1 MTTALKYIKQTIQ
14 KEFQKKKDD
23 DYDYKKL
30 YSEKLIKFRHLKDA
44 VTKIEKPS
52 NIPRA
57 RSLGYKAKQG
67 FIVVLVKVR
76 KGSGL
81 VRRPNRGRRP
91 KRMGVNKIT
100 RRISI
105 QRMAENKAD
114 RKFANLEVLNSYLVG
129 EDGQKK
135 YYEVILVDSSHPAI
149 ISDMTINWICDKTH
163 KGRAQRGKTS
173 AGQKNRG
180 IQKKGNG
187 NEKNT
192 PSLRANNRKA
202 K

>member
-114 RKFANLEVLNSYLVG
+114 RKFANLEVLNSYMIG
-129 EDGQKK
+129 KDGIN
-135 YYEVILVDSSHPAI
+135 YFFEVICVDPQKPEI
-149 ISDMTINWICDKTH
+149 QNDRTMKWIC
-163 KGRAQRGKTS
+163 KGQNKNRPERGITS
-173 AGQKNRG
+173 AGQKSRG
-180 IQKKGNG
+180 LRSKSPTSKVR
-187 NEKNT
+187 
-192 PSLRANNRKA
+192 PSVRAGMRRGK
-202 K
+202 